1 MSMNELLAVVN
12 SDPTIPI
19 NELLQQLFTYDSTT
33 FNSSGTFTVPSGIDT
48 IYVTA
53 AGGGG
58 GGANGTSG
66 TGGAGGGGAAYVKS
80 QKISVT
86 AGSSI
91 SITIGEGG
99 KGGSASTSTD
109 GGTTT
114 IGSYFTLNGGKSA
127 ANGGTGGTGTGTGV
141 IPGNDGAANSGR
153 TGGNG
158 GDSYGAGGTGSYSYS
173 GTNGVDGGGGAGGSG
188 NSTSSNRGGGD
199 GGDGFCII
207 EYGLNAGQHISTV
220 KSVQRGTY
228 TGKASSSVVTISSV
242 NINKSIAI
250 AQGLGASSE
259 NKTSDYKNFF
269 PSAQLIS
276 SNKLSLAGGTID
288 GASTSDTVSIAWQ
301 VIEFY

>member
-58 GGANGTSG
+58 GGANGVSG
-66 TGGAGGGGAAYVKS
+66 TGGAGGGGGAYVKS

-99 KGGSASTSTD
+99 KHGSTSTD

-114 IGSYFTLNGGKSA
+114 IGNYFTLNGGKSA
-127 ANGGTGGTGTGTGV
+127 ANGGAGGTGTGTGV
-141 IPGNDGAANSGR
+141 IAGNDGAAHSGR

-158 GDSYGAGGTGSYSYS
+158 GDSYGAGGAGSYSYS

-188 NSTSSNRGGGD
+188 NSTSSNRNGGN
-199 GGDGFCII
+199 GGSGFCII

-228 TGKASSSVVTISSV
+228 TGTASSSVITISSV

-269 PSAQLIS
+269 PAARLIS
-276 SNKLSLAGGTID
+276 SNKLSLDGGTT
-288 GASTSDTVSIAWQ
+288 GGTSTSDTVSVAWQ